1 MDSETFGGLLREWR
15 AAAGFTQ
22 EQLAEH
28 AGLGVRTIRDLE
40 RGRVRRPHRET
51 IRLLATALGLPA
63 AARDEPV
70 PSDLAAGRLAAGRLA
85 ARANALNTIGWNSA
99 MLGEYQ
105 QALPYCQQALGLLRD
120 LGDRS
125 GEAATLDSL
134 GYIYRRLGDY
144 QHALDH
150 HRQAL
155 RLFSELGDRYKQTE
169 SQTGLG
175 DTYQA
180 AGNPQAAWE
189 CWQRSLAIRTDLGH
203 PRRDR

>member
-22 EQLAEH
+22 ERLAEH

-63 AARDEPV
+63 TARDELV
-70 PSDLAAGRLAAGRLA
+70 TSDPAEGRLA
-85 ARANALNTIGWNSA
+85 ARANALRTIGWNSA
-99 MLGEYQ
+99 RLGEYQ

-120 LGDRS
+120 LGDRP
-125 GEAATLDSL
+125 GEAAILDSL

-150 HRQAL
+150 HQQAL
-155 RLFSELGDRYKQTE
+155 RLFSELGDRYRQTE

-189 CWQRSLAIRTDLGH
+189 CWQRSLAILADLGH